1 MARGAHQL
9 SESHGRTQPSL
20 TAIPTPPRSRITDA
34 KTGTEILKQG
44 GRKALCEDI
53 RELTI
58 TWNLQHPKLAE
69 RHFFT
74 DKVNV
79 QFDVLGTSVVDGV
92 ARHVYTGDIVAVCN
106 RGLGD
111 IAVELAKKLS
121 KPGALGHGIGDAAVF
136 RLCARSGDD
145 GLPLGGPRNKGVAE
159 EDAEP
164 GGGPTGVGAAC
175 PVRVRVGSQCRRGC
189 PVKMKAEMHCA
200 LDVA

>member
-121 KPGALGHGIGDAAVF
+121 KPGALGHGIGDAAVL
-136 RLCARSGDD
+136 RLGR
-145 GLPLGGPRNKGVAE
+145 
-159 EDAEP
+159 
-164 GGGPTGVGAAC
+164 
-175 PVRVRVGSQCRRGC
+175 
-189 PVKMKAEMHCA
+189 
-200 LDVA
+200 